1 MSKRKFSHNEL
12 WLSEH
17 IIDGM
22 IYSND
27 LDKWVTVEEYTD
39 VYYGTLQK
47 IQYNYENSWIIILNN
62 NYDKHYKISWR

>member
-1 MSKRKFSHNEL
+1 MSNTRKFSHNEL

-22 IYSND
+22 IYSNE
-27 LDKWVTVEEYTD
+27 LDKYVTIEEYTD

-47 IQYNYENSWIIILNN
+47 T
-62 NYDKHYKISWR
+62 